1 MSASY
6 MSASATDSLLW
17 QTRTELH
24 DIAAQSAWAPNACQQ
39 SPRTLASGQQ
49 CDSVKNR
56 NLPRATA
63 APTAQRPM
71 SWDCCEYSRRV
82 MGPASAFQHVAL
94 RKIRGHHQDDLK
106 CVLAQRLRLPALP
119 AAFPLAAVVFQG
131 NDDGEQRRRRQGIGQ

>member
-1 MSASY
+1 MSESY

-24 DIAAQSAWAPNACQQ
+24 DIAAQSAWAPNDCQQ
-39 SPRTLASGQQ
+39 SSRTLASGQQ

-63 APTAQRPM
+63 APTAQRPI

-82 MGPASAFQHVAL
+82 MGPA
-94 RKIRGHHQDDLK
+94 
-106 CVLAQRLRLPALP
+106 
-119 AAFPLAAVVFQG
+119 
-131 NDDGEQRRRRQGIGQ
+131 NEIGRASCRERV